1 MRWDRQTMSAA
12 NIGPTRCHSVSSTFH
27 SASGAPR
34 PGTLR
39 VTCPHAQTSSPYRC
53 FSCVTCSPNSPS
65 APTSTSSTY
74 TPVRAT
80 KPAPVNA
87 SPHTSHWV
95 GAWTCSP
102 VRGNSTRRLCPGAPF
117 WRPAGRFLAGSLA
130 SLPTNGRLPL
140 PRRPARP
147 AHWAR
152 PPLRRTRPARPRGT
166 RLRSRPKVG
175 HYSAGANCCGE
186 SDSAGLRRPAVR

>member
-117 WRPAGRFLAGSLA
+117 WRPAGRFACGESCLSPDEWAASASSPAG
-130 SLPTNGRLPL
+130 
-140 PRRPARP
+140 
-147 AHWAR
+147 
-152 PPLRRTRPARPRGT
+152 
-166 RLRSRPKVG
+166 
-175 HYSAGANCCGE
+175 SAGALGSASAPE
-186 SDSAGLRRPAVR
+186 DSPRSASGDSPEVPAQGGALLGGRELLWGV